1 MKKLFALG
9 LLTFVSL
16 ISYAQKE
23 PFLVKTFNAN
33 QIENLDVRTSGG
45 SIEVTGVSG
54 SRTVVEVFIK
64 GNGSLSNAEIEDR
77 LRDYTLEVKKEGGT
91 LICFAKSNVKNNWKK
106 GLNITFKI
114 KSPRNVDTELLT
126 SGGGIHLANLHGDLN
141 FRTSGGGL
149 HLEDLSGDI
158 YGRTSGGGI
167 HVNNV
172 EDRVD
177 LATSGGGIDVR
188 NAEGEIKLSTSGGG
202 IKLASLRGAI
212 DAHTSG
218 GSVRAEDIEGE
229 LITGTSGGSIELGKI
244 AASVKASTSGGS
256 ITADILEV
264 GDFLVLHT
272 SAGGIDVNLPMD
284 RGMDLNIRGGR
295 VTMAY
300 KNFEGDFDK
309 NHVRGKINGGGANVD
324 ISASSGHVNIN

>member
-1 MKKLFALG
+1 MKKLFVLG
-9 LLTFVSL
+9 LLTCISL

-23 PFLVKTFNAN
+23 PFLVKTFNAGD
-33 QIENLDVRTSGG
+33 IENLNVKTSGG
-45 SIEVTGVSG
+45 GIEVTGVSG

-77 LRDYTLEVKKEGGT
+77 LRDYTLEVRKEGGT

-106 GLNITFKI
+106 ALSITFKI

-126 SGGGIHLANLHGDLN
+126 SGGGIQLTNLHGDLN

-149 HLEDLSGDI
+149 DLKNLSGDI

-167 HVNNV
+167 QVNNIQ
-172 EDRVD
+172 DRVD
-177 LATSGGGIDVR
+177 LSTSGGGIDVT

-202 IKLASLRGAI
+202 IKLADMRGAI
-212 DAHTSG
+212 NAHTSG
-218 GSVRAEDIEGE
+218 GSVKASNIQGE
-229 LITGTSGGSIELGKI
+229 LITGSSGGSIRLERI
-244 AASVKASTSGGS
+244 AASVKATTSGGS
-256 ITADILEV
+256 ISADILKV
-264 GDFLVLHT
+264 GEFLVLHT

-284 RGMDLNIRGGR
+284 KGMDLDIRGGR

-300 KNFEGDFDK
+300 KNFDGSFDK
-309 NHVRGKINGGGANVD
+309 NHVRGKINGGGVNVD
-324 ISASSGHVNIN
+324 ISANSGHVNIN

>member
-1 MKKLFALG
+1 MKKLFALS
-9 LLTFVSL
+9 LLTFISF

-33 QIENLDVRTSGG
+33 SIENLDVRTSGG

-54 SRTVVEVFIK
+54 SRTVVEVFVK
-64 GNGSLSNAEIEDR
+64 GNGSLSNSEIEDR

-91 LICFAKSNVKNNWKK
+91 LICFAKSNIKNNWKK
-106 GLNITFKI
+106 GLSITFKI

-126 SGGGIHLANLHGDLN
+126 SGGGIHLTNLHGDLN
-141 FRTSGGGL
+141 FSTSGGGL
-149 HLEDLSGDI
+149 HLKDLSGDV

-167 HVNNV
+167 HVNNIQ
-172 EDRVD
+172 DRVD
-177 LATSGGGIDVR
+177 LSTSGGGIEVTD
-188 NAEGEIKLSTSGGG
+188 AEGEIKLRTSGGG
-202 IKLASLRGAI
+202 IKLANMRGQI

-218 GSVRAEDIEGE
+218 GSVKASNIEGE
-229 LITGTSGGSIELGKI
+229 LITGSSGGSIRLERIVGSVKANTSGGSI
-244 AASVKASTSGGS
+244 S
-256 ITADILEV
+256 ADILEV

-284 RGMDLNIRGGR
+284 KGMDLNIRGGR